1 MSPTR
6 PSRAARFAIISGCI
20 ALLALGAV
28 ALLPE
33 AAPAQQ
39 PQRPLIETNT
49 DYVEAVTR
57 RTTLAVDDTM
67 AVFDL
72 VLGSLPA
79 RVKVYP
85 TENYFYFRFTHNGV
99 RYAGDMRFDVADRDQ
114 GKLHFGYVE
123 ELAPWK
129 QTDDG
134 VDTDGILDASKGVLV
149 ERLDRLV
156 YRVTYRENSVVF
168 ELNDLSRV
176 KPPAGMLGPD
186 EQFVGPIF
194 DESGVRFFFVYS
206 TRLKIFH
213 FILDET
219 VAVPDVFMPIKQ
231 LPRILIGKRTGFAFY
246 RDQKLDRKILI
257 GVYQLNSIANTY
269 FDGPFDQLP
278 ENFVEGDT
286 LKRLFVDSDPLAKDK
301 LDRLGHYLDGTGRF
315 LVHPYLVYRKDSDLA
330 VVERCA
336 TSKRVAPRLYYACFA
351 FDPDQVGRSDAQPL
365 ALTRRFTST
374 RK

>member
-1 MSPTR
+1 MR
-6 PSRAARFAIISGCI
+6 RRAFITPLRGACVAVHT
-20 ALLALGAV
+20 LGAV
-28 ALLPE
+28 ALVPDR
-33 AAPAQQ
+33 APAQEA
-39 PQRPLIETNT
+39 QRPAIETNA
-49 DYVEAVTR
+49 DYVDAVTR
-57 RTTLAVDDTM
+57 HTNLDLGDTM
-67 AVFDL
+67 AVFDM
-72 VLGSLPA
+72 VLGSLPG

-129 QTDDG
+129 EADQR
-134 VDTDGILDASKGVLV
+134 VDIDGILDASKGVLV

-156 YRVTYRENSVVF
+156 YRVTYREKSVIF

-176 KPPAGMLGPD
+176 KPPGGMLGPD

-194 DESGVRFFFVYS
+194 DESAIRFFFVYN

-219 VAVPDVFMPIKQ
+219 VAVPDTLVPMQ
-231 LPRILIGKRTGFAFY
+231 QTPRILVGKRTGFAFY

-257 GVYQLNSIANTY
+257 GVYRLNSLENTY
-269 FDGPFDQLP
+269 LDGPFDQLP

-286 LKRLFVDSDPLAKDK
+286 LKRLFVDSDPAAKDK
-301 LDRLGHYLDGTGRF
+301 LDRLGHYLDGSGRF
-315 LVHPYLVYRKDSDLA
+315 LVHPYLVYRADGDLA
-330 VVERCA
+330 VVERC
-336 TSKRVAPRLYYACFA
+336 TKSKRVAPRLYYACFA
-351 FDPDQVGRSDAQPL
+351 FDPDQVGQSDAQPL
-365 ALTRRFTST
+365 ALKRRFRSS

>member
-1 MSPTR
+1 VSPTR
-6 PSRAARFAIISGCI
+6 LSRVAPFAIIPGCV
-20 ALLALGAV
+20 AVLTLGAV
-28 ALLPE
+28 ALLPD
-33 AAPAQQ
+33 AAPAQE
-39 PQRPLIETNT
+39 PQRPAIETNT
-49 DYVEAVTR
+49 DYVEAATR
-57 RTTLAVDDTM
+57 RTSLDVNDTM

-72 VLGSLPA
+72 VFGSLPA

-123 ELAPWK
+123 EPAPWK
-129 QTDDG
+129 QADDG
-134 VDTDGILDASKGVLV
+134 ADTDGILDASKGVLV
-149 ERLDRLV
+149 ERLDWLV
-156 YRVTYRENSVVF
+156 YRVTYRENSVIF

-186 EQFVGPIF
+186 EQFVGPVF
-194 DESGVRFFFVYS
+194 DESAVRFFFVYDA
-206 TRLKIFH
+206 RLKIFH

-219 VAVPDVFMPIKQ
+219 VAVPDVLTPIKQ
-231 LPRILIGKRTGFAFY
+231 TPRILIGKRTGFAFY

-257 GVYQLNSIANTY
+257 GVYRLNSLANTY
-269 FDGPFDQLP
+269 LDGPFDQLP
-278 ENFVEGDT
+278 ENFVEGDI
-286 LKRLFVDSDPLAKDK
+286 LQRLFVDSDPGAKDK

-315 LVHPYLVYRKDSDLA
+315 LVHPYLVYGKDGDLA
-330 VVERCA
+330 VVDRCA
-336 TSKRVAPRLYYACFA
+336 TSKRVAPRFYYACFA